1 MGNFLKPFTKL
12 GLNKYSI
19 VQSTAGNLPAILAR
33 MIDNAKAL
41 GAVLH
46 AGLPRGYRG
55 NSSASPCVVQTYW
68 VPLRLSGLATLVLL
82 KSEQILIE
90 QHHKEF
96 INN

>member
-1 MGNFLKPFTKL
+1 MIFKDIYRRLTNLNRGIRGPNYSFKLQSMGNFLKPFTKL

-55 NSSASPCVVQTYW
+55 NSSASPCVVQTY
-68 VPLRLSGLATLVLL
+68 
-82 KSEQILIE
+82 
-90 QHHKEF
+90 
-96 INN
+96 